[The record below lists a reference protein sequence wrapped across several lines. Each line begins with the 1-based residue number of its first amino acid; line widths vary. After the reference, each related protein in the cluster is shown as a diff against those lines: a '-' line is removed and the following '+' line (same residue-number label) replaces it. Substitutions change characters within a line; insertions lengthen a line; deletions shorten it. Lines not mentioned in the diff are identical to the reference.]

1 MTGIAFGPN
10 LIQVILLHVLLWLL
24 THEIRLQR
32 AVAIKQPEELEIVGH
47 RVAHAVL
54 GLVAVGALSIIRL
67 IVCPIELSNRFSIR
81 KEKELSFAAQVG
93 AARPK
98 LLGAFEFKVF
108 ERNKNVK
115 RDYAMSRKRSHL
127 CC

>member
-24 THEIRLQR
+24 TNEIRLQR
-32 AVAIKQPEELEIVGH
+32 AVAIEQPEELEIVGH

-54 GLVAVGALSIIRL
+54 GLVAVGALSIIWL

-81 KEKELSFAAQVG
+81 KEKELSFAA
-93 AARPK
+93 
-98 LLGAFEFKVF
+98 
-108 ERNKNVK
+108 
-115 RDYAMSRKRSHL
+115 
-127 CC
+127 